1 MDNGNQSLI
10 LFGDAVKA
18 QSNGIIDGYL
28 VRYNNPDTTEWKD
41 FFDNRTDFDFEGAS
55 VVKSCRFHHGMSAKA
70 GKTKYGAL
78 NIERREDG
86 LFASVKMDFTQ
97 PFAKEIYELA
107 QAGKLGW
114 SSGSTSHLIEREKQ
128 SNGTNWV
135 KSWPLAEG
143 SLTPIPADP
152 SLRASVKSI
161 SDLSLDDPLLSSIDS
176 KKDSGQT
183 FYSARSVVWMIYEAL
198 EIPSVLLNTTA
209 VAKVLHDIATY
220 IEQGKLDGFTG
231 LPQGWGDYY
240 QMGGEEDDVFGSSEG
255 GGTNIKA
262 GRRINRKDQQS
273 LNDAHK
279 AIVDAGAHCNNGYMK
294 SASTDD
300 TDLTAIIAESDA
312 LKSQVTDLTSQL
324 ENANFLRES
333 AETQLA
339 DLLK

>member
-1 MDNGNQSLI
+1 MNKKETQSLI

-18 QSNGIIDGYL
+18 QSNGVIDGYL

-41 FFDNRTDFDFEGAS
+41 FFNNKTDFDFEGAS
-55 VVKSCRFHHGMSAKA
+55 VIKSCRFHHGMSAKA

-78 NIERREDG
+78 NIERRDDG
-86 LFASVKMDFTQ
+86 LFASLKMDFTQ

-107 QAGKLGW
+107 KAGQLGW

-128 SNGTNWV
+128 SDGSHWV

-161 SDLSLDDPLLSSIDS
+161 SELSLDDPLLNAEPAVKSTE
-176 KKDSGQT
+176 T
-183 FYSARSVVWMIYEAL
+183 FYSARSVLYSIYEAL
-198 EIPSVLLNTTA
+198 YLPKSLLNLPN
-209 VAKVLHDIATY
+209 VAQVLKDIA
-220 IEQGKLDGFTG
+220 GKVEKGELDGFPA
-231 LPQGWGDYY
+231 LPDQWGDYY
-240 QMGGEEDDVFGSSEG
+240 E
-255 GGTNIKA
+255 IKA
-262 GRRINRKDQQS
+262 GSRNSKADKAS
-273 LNDAHK
+273 LNAAHD
-279 AIVDAGAHCNNGYMK
+279 AIVRAGADCTKNMK
-294 SASTDD
+294 SESADD
-300 TDLTAIIAESDA
+300 VDVVAVMAAHDA